1 MRLTTGVLVPLMQLN
16 ARIVVVT
23 FLCVGIFIIDPKVSV
38 LGVIIFSLT
47 YFIMYKVV
55 RIRLE
60 INGKSISDLNE
71 NRFRL
76 MNEGFGGIK
85 DILLL
90 GRAQNF
96 IHSFNKSGKKL
107 ALSQGTNLALAQVP
121 RYFIEL
127 AAFGAMVGMVMYL
140 LINYEVILVKSYLS
154 FLFMQLPQ
162 LSCYPL
168 FKIFILALHTLEE
181 TSPLESMKEI

>member
-1 MRLTTGVLVPLMQLN
+1 
-16 ARIVVVT
+16 
-23 FLCVGIFIIDPKVSV
+23 
-38 LGVIIFSLT
+38 
-47 YFIMYKVV
+47 MYKVV

-140 LINYEVILVKSYLS
+140 LISYEGDFSKILPIISFYAVAAVKLLPAFQNIYTSIAHIRGNIAAFESIEGDLKELS
-154 FLFMQLPQ
+154 LNND
-162 LSCYPL
+162 SVN
-168 FKIFILALHTLEE
+168 LEE
-181 TSPLESMKEI
+181 NYLKPKNKISLQNVSF